1 MSKSIDTRV
10 GDQFEVT
17 LQGMPGAGYE
27 WQLQSDTDGVE
38 LVSQQRT
45 PSTATM
51 GGPLEQRF
59 VLKPKKP
66 GDYVLQFGLKR
77 AWEPEAESSETY
89 QVHVADTNEPKADA
103 KSSAKQAAAKKKT
116 AKKSSKR
123 SK

>member
-1 MSKSIDTRV
+1 MSKSIDARV
-10 GDQFEVT
+10 GDEFEVT

-45 PSTATM
+45 ASTATM

-59 VLKPKKP
+59 ILKPKKP
-66 GDYVLQFGLKR
+66 GNYVLQFGLKR

-89 QVHVADTNEPKADA
+89 QVHVADMNETKAET
-103 KSSAKQAAAKKKT
+103 SAKPAAKKKT